1 MIAEIITIGSEITT
15 GSILNTHSKYISSK
29 LLELGIETYYHT
41 SVDDNKKRVSDII
54 NIALQRA
61 DIIITTG
68 GLGPTDDDLTKE
80 VISETLGLELISDKD
95 IEDNIRNIF
104 SKLDKTMPTNNL
116 KQAFKP
122 EESQF
127 LKNSIGTAPGI
138 FLSKDNKKIIMLP
151 GPSKEMELMFNN
163 EVIPLIHED
172 YNIIIKSVNIIG
184 IGESQLEM
192 KIKDLINKYSDIIIA
207 TFAKEGEVE
216 VKIIG
221 KGKNKDI
228 IENKI
233 NNVIKIL
240 EQRFHEYIYGFD
252 NIPIEIIVFNLLK
265 EINYKIG
272 FCESCTGGLIS
283 SRFSRIPGVSQVFD
297 RSIVT
302 YSNNAKMEELGV
314 NSNTLEKYG
323 AVSEETA
330 IEMANGLLNRD
341 NLDLSLSVT
350 GIAGPDGGT
359 EEKPIGLVYLCISTK
374 DKSMPIKCNFNG
386 NRESIQNKTA
396 TRAFFELRK
405 FLLNK

>member
-41 SVDDNKKRVSDII
+41 SVDDNKQRVSDII
-54 NIALQRA
+54 NIALNRA

-80 VISETLGLELISDKD
+80 VISETLGLELISDKN

-122 EESQF
+122 EGSQF

-172 YNIIIKSVNIIG
+172 YNIIVKSVNIIG

-192 KIKDLINKYSDIIIA
+192 KIKDLINKDSDIIIA

-240 EQRFHEYIYGFD
+240 QQRFHEYIYGFD
-252 NIPIEIIVFNLLK
+252 NIPIETIVFNLLK

-374 DKSMPIKCNFNG
+374 DQSIPIKCNFNG

>member
-122 EESQF
+122 EGSQF

-192 KIKDLINKYSDIIIA
+192 KIKDLINKDSDIIIA

-240 EQRFHEYIYGFD
+240 KQRFHEYIYGFD

-374 DKSMPIKCNFNG
+374 DKSIPIKCNFNG

>member
-122 EESQF
+122 EGSQF

>member
-41 SVDDNKKRVSDII
+41 SVDDNKQRVSDII
-54 NIALQRA
+54 NIALNRA

-80 VISETLGLELISDKD
+80 VISETLGLELISDKN

-122 EESQF
+122 EGSQF

-151 GPSKEMELMFNN
+151 GPSKEMELMFSN

-172 YNIIIKSVNIIG
+172 YNIIVKSVNIIG

-192 KIKDLINKYSDIIIA
+192 KIKDLINKDSDIIIA

-252 NIPIEIIVFNLLK
+252 NIPIETIVFNLLK

-374 DKSMPIKCNFNG
+374 DQSIPIKCNFNG

>member
-122 EESQF
+122 EGSQF

-192 KIKDLINKYSDIIIA
+192 KIKDLINKDSDIIIA

-374 DKSMPIKCNFNG
+374 DKSIPIKCNFNG

>member
-41 SVDDNKKRVSDII
+41 SVDDNKQRVSDII
-54 NIALQRA
+54 NIALNRA

-80 VISETLGLELISDKD
+80 VISETLELELISDKN

-122 EESQF
+122 EGSQF

-172 YNIIIKSVNIIG
+172 YNIIVKSVNIIG

-192 KIKDLINKYSDIIIA
+192 KIKDLINKDSDIIIA

-252 NIPIEIIVFNLLK
+252 NIPIETIVFNLLK
-265 EINYKIG
+265 ETNYKIG

-374 DKSMPIKCNFNG
+374 DQSIPIKCNFNG

>member
-122 EESQF
+122 EGSQF

-192 KIKDLINKYSDIIIA
+192 KIKDLINKDSDIIIA

>member
-41 SVDDNKKRVSDII
+41 SVDDNKQRVSDII
-54 NIALQRA
+54 NIALNRA

-80 VISETLGLELISDKD
+80 VISETLGLELISDKN

-122 EESQF
+122 EGSQF

-172 YNIIIKSVNIIG
+172 YNIIVKSVNIIG

-192 KIKDLINKYSDIIIA
+192 KIKDLINKDSDIIIA

-252 NIPIEIIVFNLLK
+252 NIPIETIVFNLLK

-374 DKSMPIKCNFNG
+374 DQSIPIKCNFNG